1 MYAAVTGLS
10 ALGAGMQ
17 TISNNIA
24 NVSTVGFKAGRTNYE
39 DLISQNYFSGGKVNQ
54 RGTGVKIS
62 TIQSMFTQGA
72 FMTSAQDTDMAIAG
86 EGFFSVRNA
95 ITGAINY
102 TRAGVFT
109 LSKDGLLEDPSGN
122 VLQGW
127 QMSIPKPGQEAVRIG
142 SPMDVKITVLNAPP
156 VASSVLKVVTNLNS
170 EDEHKYYYE
179 MYELAVKYAKQQAIP
194 PAELAR
200 LETIVGTYPTTDS
213 PQVTIAPRGSRPMID
228 GDPGRI
234 EASGDEIYDRSFLEV
249 FYNLFVSASTVTA
262 GSPIA
267 TLLDG
272 FLTTNNISRTINSA
286 LSHITVLDN
295 NAFNT
300 KYGGGAADIPPPGGG
315 LAQAAWNDGVLSQA
329 QYDELKEMATGP
341 VAEIVPGSVIATYSS
356 YTSANGNFHW
366 SLTPNIPLAGNVT
379 GSGNAMYD
387 QYLVDLYNSYHPGAN
402 LTNINQL
409 QVVSD
414 ASFLKQEG
422 TSFERQQHLVTVAE
436 FNSLVVSARAEA
448 RAESMAR
455 GRDAYNTLYNNIY
468 DATYKAITSRLSSW
482 QLEGNGFAGAWNAQD
497 DPPISTENYAHQVPV
512 DIYDTLGAAHKMNV
526 YFQPNPHMEN
536 VWDYII
542 TCDPLED
549 ARKDSNNN
557 LLLSDTASF
566 SGLIQKGKITFTADG
581 KDRHG
586 GLVKDIE
593 AQNIDLERSKMATID
608 PKVISATTT
617 TTMRN
622 ATIGG
627 YFKGSPKIDPYTG
640 QQTVSERTYKI
651 SWGGNVKGDP
661 ETSGMIWEDS
671 EGRRGII
678 PIYDKQNA
686 GPYEFGSGMTIM
698 FDPADRPLRFGP
710 AGDDFITVTAKSE
723 QIAWTNLQPN
733 KEGYFDF
740 DVAFVESASMA
751 LHPPYPQGMPTIYQK
766 IAMDMG
772 AKNPFGLA
780 PNWILDEQ
788 GTTQY
793 ASKNATFYGNSDGYP
808 AGSLQ
813 RVSIGEDGVVTGIF
827 SSGRHQPLYQIG
839 LTRFLNP
846 WGLSKIGDNLFE
858 ETRYSGEGAM
868 NEPGT
873 AGNGTILANFLEQS
887 NVDLAEEIVNMI
899 MTQRGFQANSKTV
912 TTTDSMLAEVIEM
925 KR

>member
-1 MYAAVTGLS
+1 MAISSAMYAAVTGLS

-62 TIQSMFTQGA
+62 TIQSIFSQGA

-86 EGFFSVRNA
+86 EGFFAVRNV
-95 ITGAINY
+95 ITNAINY

-109 LSKDGLLEDPSGN
+109 LTKDGQMEDPSGN
-122 VLQGW
+122 ILQGW
-127 QMSIPKPGQEAVRIG
+127 QMSIPKPGQDAVRIG
-142 SPMDVKITVLNAPP
+142 MPQDVKITVLNAPP
-156 VASSVLKVVTNLNS
+156 VASSVIKVVTNLNS
-170 EDEHKYYYE
+170 EDEYKYFYE
-179 MYELAVKYAKQQAIP
+179 KFELAVKYAREQAIP

-213 PQVTIAPRGSRPMID
+213 PQVSIAPRGNRAMTAA
-228 GDPGRI
+228 DPGLI
-234 EASGDEIYDRSFLEV
+234 ETSGDEIYDRSFIAV
-249 FYNLFVSASTVTA
+249 FEELFSSALNLSKLFEDTDN
-262 GSPIA
+262 IA
-267 TLLDG
+267 EAIT
-272 FLTTNNISRTINSA
+272 SA
-286 LSHITVLDN
+286 LSNFKVVSD
-295 NAFNT
+295 AVFNT
-300 KYGGGAADIPPPGGG
+300 TYGGAAASAATSVPPPYVNTD
-315 LAQAAWNDGVLSQA
+315 QEAAFDQGIISET
-329 QYDELKEMATGP
+329 QYAKLKDMATGP
-341 VAEIVPGSVIATYSS
+341 LATYGTSALGS
-356 YTSANGNFHW
+356 YTAITNASGI
-366 SLTPNIPLAGNVT
+366 TTITYVAGPHVVS
-379 GSGNAMYD
+379 SGNDLYD
-387 QYLVDLYNSYHPGAN
+387 KYFVDLYNSYHPGAN
-402 LTNINQL
+402 ITDITDLE
-409 QVVSD
+409 VVKSS
-414 ASFLKQEG
+414 SFLKPEG
-422 TSFERQQHLVTVAE
+422 DSHERKDLKLLTLAE
-436 FNSLVVSARAEA
+436 FNSLAVSARAEA
-448 RAESMAR
+448 RAEAMAR

-468 DATYKAITSRLSSW
+468 DATYRAITSRLSDW
-482 QLEGNGFAGAWNAQD
+482 QLEGNGFAGAWNAQE
-497 DPPISTENYAHQVPV
+497 DPPITPENYAYPSTLT
-512 DIYDTLGAAHKMNV
+512 IYDTLGAEHKLNV
-526 YFQPNPHMEN
+526 YYQPNPHMDN

-586 GLVKDIE
+586 GLIKDIE

-608 PKVISATTT
+608 PHTYSASTS
-617 TTMRN
+617 TTMRT

-627 YFKGSPKIDPYTG
+627 YFKGSPTIDPYTG
-640 QQTVSERTYKI
+640 QQKASERTYKV
-651 SWGGNVKGDP
+651 SWGGNVKNDP
-661 ETSGMIWEDS
+661 LTSGMVWEDS
-671 EGRRGII
+671 EGNRGII
-678 PIYDKQNA
+678 PVYDKQFA
-686 GPYEFGSGMTIM
+686 GPYEFGSGMSIT
-698 FDPADRPLRFGP
+698 FDTANLPLRFG
-710 AGDDFITVTAKSE
+710 AQGDDFIEVTAHSE
-723 QIAWTNLQPN
+723 QLAWTNLQPN

-751 LHPPYPQGMPTIYQK
+751 LHPPYPEGMPTIYQK

-788 GTTQY
+788 STTQY
-793 ASKNATFYGNSDGYP
+793 AAKSNTIFANSDGYP
-808 AGSLQ
+808 SGSLQ
-813 RVSIGEDGVVTGIF
+813 RVSIGEDGVLTGIF
-827 SSGRHQPLYQIG
+827 SNGRHQPLYQIG

-858 ETRYSGEGAM
+858 ETRYSGEGAL